1 MPKVGRPKSDTEAVN
16 VRLSRSLIERL
27 DDRRRQEKDLPT
39 RPEMVRRILEA
50 ALPPEE

>member
-1 MPKVGRPKSDTEAVN
+1 MANVGRPKVDTEAVT
-16 VRLSRSLIERL
+16 VRVSRSLLERL